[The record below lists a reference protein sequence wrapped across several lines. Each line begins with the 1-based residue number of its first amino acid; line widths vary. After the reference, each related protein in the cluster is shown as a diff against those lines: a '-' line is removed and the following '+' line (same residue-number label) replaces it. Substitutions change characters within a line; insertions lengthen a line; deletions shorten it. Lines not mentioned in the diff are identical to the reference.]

1 MKRYIRSSQPIV
13 VESEKQKSHIIEN
26 LANLKKLE
34 NQIIVFPG
42 RLSDLKPTRA
52 SMSELDNSETRF
64 IGLLGSLDEKRR
76 DSKLLL
82 DALLEIEKEHRPSVM
97 ILGSTSTPDAKSI
110 VESYLSAGINL
121 HGSSGQVLSET
132 EFYLR
137 GSKCFALIA
146 PFRKSW
152 GYGGAMGSG
161 SIADAISLER
171 PLLIP
176 AHIPFEKS
184 DYEHIYKFDDSQ
196 ELSNQIRA
204 LLSAPKGVYF
214 DSTHYYSVK
223 KMSKLIFE
231 KNRN

>member
-1 MKRYIRSSQPIV
+1 MNRYIRSSQPIV
-13 VESEKQKSHIIEN
+13 VESEKQKSHLIEK
-26 LANLKKLE
+26 LANLQKLE
-34 NQIIVFPG
+34 NKIIVFPG

-52 SMSELDNSETRF
+52 SISELENTETRF
-64 IGLLGSLDEKRR
+64 IGLLGSLDENRR

-82 DALLEIEKEHRPSVM
+82 DALLEIEEEHRPSVM

-110 VESYLSAGINL
+110 IESYLIAGINL
-121 HGSSGQVLSET
+121 RGSAGQVLSET

-176 AHIPFEKS
+176 THISFEKS

-196 ELSNQIRA
+196 ELSNQIRT
-204 LLSAPKGVYF
+204 LLCAPKSVYF

-223 KMSKLIFE
+223 KMGKLILE
-231 KNRN
+231 QI